1 MPKII
6 GTCIMGNMKLK
17 VEINN
22 LSTCRVGKDFFI
34 RTIEES
40 LAQSGYDF
48 LRAKPASPAGRNVL
62 VSVALVT
69 PEEIRKLN
77 KKYRQMNAVTD
88 VLSFA
93 EYTSRASLEKAG
105 DKEVFLGELIL
116 CYNDIKE
123 YAKLNKKNVQLE
135 LATVV
140 SHGLFHLLGFSH
152 GKKMFSLQDAVAK
165 KVVQSFGKQF

>member
-1 MPKII
+1 
-6 GTCIMGNMKLK
+6 MKLV

-22 LSTCRVGKDFFI
+22 LSSCRIGKDFFV

-48 LRAKPASPAGRNVL
+48 LRTKNVSL
-62 VSVALVT
+62 SVALVT
-69 PEEIRKLN
+69 PAEIRKLN
-77 KKYRQMNAVTD
+77 KEYREKDAVTD

-93 EYTSRASLEKAG
+93 EYASQKALEKAG
-105 DKEVFLGELIL
+105 EKEVFLGELIL

-123 YAKLNKKNVQLE
+123 YAKLNKQNVRLE

-140 SHGLFHLLGFSH
+140 SHGVFHLLGFSH

-165 KVVQSFGKQF
+165 KVVQSFGK